1 MNWDRSIIT
10 KWFRYMG
17 NRRAGVYVYLFLII
31 ISALVIII
39 FYWIPSPNPLSI
51 QQTTV
56 PFQGGNKTTQTKS
69 STNTTLKEVTTTAT
83 LSFPNGT
90 DKFIFG
96 KKVSSPNN
104 NPIDMFKARF
114 ENTEVMLLALSS
126 LFGLLGASIAGITSL
141 YKQKFWESSS
151 PSSELAKRRTY
162 RYIIR
167 PWLGSSVAIIT
178 YLALRAGLV
187 NMGMPEGQQPELQ
200 PINQFGVSAIS
211 ATVGLM
217 TEQIIAR
224 LKDIFRT
231 FMGIT
236 GGEVPEEEI
245 LVKLIAQD
253 TISIAGGQTE
263 VFARLSDETSSQELR
278 AEFTSTNVNA
288 IQIAG
293 GNPVDFDSTGVA
305 SMTITPLAINAT
317 ADVTVNVLLRSDNS
331 ILVSANKTIRVV
343 A

>member
-17 NRRAGVYVYLFLII
+17 NRRAGLYVYLFMII

-39 FYWIPSPNPLSI
+39 FYWIPSPSPLSI

-90 DKFIFG
+90 DKFILE

-141 YKQKFWESSS
+141 YKQKFWDRALLLQS
-151 PSSELAKRRTY
+151 
-162 RYIIR
+162 
-167 PWLGSSVAIIT
+167 WL
-178 YLALRAGLV
+178 
-187 NMGMPEGQQPELQ
+187 NEGH
-200 PINQFGVSAIS
+200 I
-211 ATVGLM
+211 
-217 TEQIIAR
+217 
-224 LKDIFRT
+224 DI
-231 FMGIT
+231 
-236 GGEVPEEEI
+236 
-245 LVKLIAQD
+245 
-253 TISIAGGQTE
+253 
-263 VFARLSDETSSQELR
+263 
-278 AEFTSTNVNA
+278 
-288 IQIAG
+288 
-293 GNPVDFDSTGVA
+293 
-305 SMTITPLAINAT
+305 
-317 ADVTVNVLLRSDNS
+317 
-331 ILVSANKTIRVV
+331 
-343 A
+343 

>member
-1 MNWDRSIIT
+1 MSIS
-10 KWFRYMG
+10 
-17 NRRAGVYVYLFLII
+17 RRTGLYVYLFLMIL
-31 ISALVIII
+31 SALIIII
-39 FYWIPSPNPLSI
+39 FYWIPIPNPPSI

-56 PFQGGNKTTQTKS
+56 PFHGGNKTTQTKS
-69 STNTTLKEVTTTAT
+69 STNTTVKEEITTMT

-90 DKFIFG
+90 DKFLSG
-96 KKVSSPNN
+96 KKVSNPNN
-104 NPIDMFKARF
+104 DTMSTLKARF
-114 ENTEVMLLALSS
+114 ENPEVMLLALSG

-141 YKQKFWESSS
+141 YKQKLWNSN
-151 PSSELAKRRTY
+151 PPLSELDKRRTY
-162 RYIIR
+162 RYVIR
-167 PWLGSSVAIIT
+167 PWLGSAVAIIT

-187 NMGMPEGQQPELQ
+187 NMGMPEGQQIELQ

-217 TEQIIAR
+217 TSQILTR

-253 TISIAGGQTE
+253 NISLAGGSTE
-263 VFARLSDETSSQELR
+263 VFARLSDNAAFQELK
-278 AEFTSTNVNA
+278 AEFTSTNVGN

-293 GNPVDFDSTGVA
+293 VNPVDFNSAGVA
-305 SMTITPLAINAT
+305 SISIVPLALGVS
-317 ADVTVNVLLRSDNS
+317 DVTVNVLQRTDNT
-331 ILVSANKTIRVV
+331 ILSSANKTITVV